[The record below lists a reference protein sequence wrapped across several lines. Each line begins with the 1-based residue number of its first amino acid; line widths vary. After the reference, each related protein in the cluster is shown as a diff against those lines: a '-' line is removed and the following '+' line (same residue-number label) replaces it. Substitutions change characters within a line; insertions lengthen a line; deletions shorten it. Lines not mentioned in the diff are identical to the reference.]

1 MWDQFEIRKDLDDDN
16 TIGVIRDV
24 SVNYNYKNEC
34 DKITLIL
41 DDRTITID
49 ITYDSYAD
57 TYFRISKTNRLNYSD
72 LIGKKLVNIQLLL
85 EYGFKSLSDLK
96 RNNKTYDHGDG
107 DEYNLDNFDVNLND
121 DIPDFCA
128 FYAIQTLNN
137 DDFMFAHLNY
147 SNGYYTS
154 NINVNSSKTF
164 VNSYK
169 NKTNI
174 IIIIGLPGSGKT
186 TYLKNIRT
194 TYHKYDDILNK
205 KSDIKNEFINVI
217 SHYDEKTVIVND
229 PRFCDPDTFGKFI
242 NELNKYVLNERI

>member
-107 DEYNLDNFDVNLND
+107 
-121 DIPDFCA
+121 
-128 FYAIQTLNN
+128 
-137 DDFMFAHLNY
+137 M
-147 SNGYYTS
+147 S
-154 NINVNSSKTF
+154 
-164 VNSYK
+164 
-169 NKTNI
+169 I
-174 IIIIGLPGSGKT
+174 I
-186 TYLKNIRT
+186 
-194 TYHKYDDILNK
+194 
-205 KSDIKNEFINVI
+205 
-217 SHYDEKTVIVND
+217 
-229 PRFCDPDTFGKFI
+229 
-242 NELNKYVLNERI
+242 